1 MLPVF
6 TDRTGGIMKKIWDRS
21 EVWFAVLFI
30 IIYVVGNSL
39 FDQASL
45 GIGIEMILTLPFD
58 ILLIAVMLGFIR
70 RNKLTEYYGICAPKA
85 SMREMLYYVP
95 LLLIST
101 VNIWFGMVF
110 NKPFTEG
117 LVFFFAMIATGI
129 IEEIIFRGFLF
140 RGMAKDNLRSAVI
153 LTSILFG
160 IGHIVNL
167 FNGKDVSLLEN
178 ICQIFYAVSIG
189 FLLVSVL
196 FKGKSLIPCMITH
209 STFNALSVF
218 ANEPMHERNQIPI
231 AVFLCILSL
240 TAGVY
245 YLKSR
250 IPED

>member
-1 MLPVF
+1 MLPAF
-6 TDRTGGIMKKIWDRS
+6 TDRTGEIMKKIWDRS
-21 EVWFAVLFI
+21 EVLFAVLFI
-30 IIYVVGNSL
+30 IIYVFGNSL
-39 FDQASL
+39 LDQASL

-58 ILLIAVMLGFIR
+58 VLLIAVMLGFIR
-70 RNKLTEYYGICAPKA
+70 RNKLTEYYGICAPKE
-85 SMREMLYYVP
+85 SMRGMLYYIP

-101 VNIWFGMVF
+101 VNIWFGIVF

-129 IEEIIFRGFLF
+129 VEEIIFRGFLF

-178 ICQIFYAVSIG
+178 ICQVFYAVSIG

-196 FKGKSLIPCMITH
+196 LKGESLIPCMITH

-218 ANEPMHERNQIPI
+218 ANEPMHEKYQIPI
-231 AVFLCILSL
+231 AVSLCILSL
-240 TAGVY
+240 AAGVY

-250 IPED
+250 TPEN